1 MRKVSYFF
9 SPPKYS
15 LLLFLRKEPKD
26 SIFALKTNN
35 ITIMR
40 KYSLFL
46 ICLLASISLHAQN
59 FNDYFADK
67 TLRVDYLFTGNAA
80 KQEICLD
87 GLSSLPAW
95 AGRKHHLSELP
106 LQGNGQIVM
115 RDAANGTV
123 IYKTSFS
130 SLFQE
135 WLETDE
141 AKAVTKGFENSF
153 LLPYPLRP
161 AEVEVTLLDPR
172 RNVRASMK
180 HTVNPDDILIQQKGS
195 AHITPHKYLLQNGS
209 TDKCI
214 DVAILAE
221 GYTLEE
227 MTTFYEDASIACESL
242 FDHEPFKS
250 MKERFNIVAV
260 ASPSEDSGVSVPR
273 LNEWKRTAFHS
284 HFSTFY
290 SDRYLTTS
298 RVKSIHDAL
307 AGIPY
312 EHIIILAN
320 TEEYGGGG
328 IYNSYTLT
336 TAHHPM
342 FRPVVVHE
350 FGHSFGGLADEYF
363 YDNDVM
369 TDTYPLDVEPW
380 EQNISTKVNFAAKWE
395 DMLEKGTPVPTPVAD
410 SRKYP
415 VGVYEGG
422 GYSAKGIYRPA
433 DNCRMRTN
441 EYPTFCPVCQRAIRR
456 VIDFYTK

>member
-1 MRKVSYFF
+1 MK
-9 SPPKYS
+9 KHI
-15 LLLFLRKEPKD
+15 LFLLCLIAVASTRAQV
-26 SIFALKTNN
+26 FAD
-35 ITIMR
+35 
-40 KYSLFL
+40 
-46 ICLLASISLHAQN
+46 H
-59 FNDYFADK
+59 FADK
-67 TLRVDYLFTGNAA
+67 TLRVDYIFNGNASGQA
-80 KQEICLD
+80 ICLD
-87 GLSSLPAW
+87 GLSALPTW
-95 AGRKHHLSELP
+95 AGRKHHLAELP

-115 RDAANGTV
+115 RNAASGKT
-123 IYKTSFS
+123 IYTTSFS

-141 AKAVTKGFENSF
+141 ARNVTKGFENTF
-153 LLPYPLRP
+153 LLPYPLQP
-161 AEVEVTLLDPR
+161 VEIEITLLDPR

-180 HTVNPDDILIQQKGS
+180 HIVHPNDVLIEQKGNS
-195 AHITPHKYLLQNGS
+195 HITPHKYLLHNDS
-209 TDKCI
+209 PEKCI

-221 GYTLEE
+221 GYTLQEIQ
-227 MTTFYEDASIACESL
+227 TFYEDADIACKSI

-250 MKERFNIVAV
+250 MKKRFNVVAV
-260 ASPSEDSGVSVPR
+260 ASPSTDSGVSVPR
-273 LNEWKRTAFHS
+273 LNEWKHTAFGS

-298 RVKSIHDAL
+298 RVKAIHDAL

-369 TDTYPLDVEPW
+369 TDTYPLDIEPW
-380 EQNISTKVNFAAKWE
+380 EQNISTQVDFAAKWK
-395 DMLEKGTPVPTPVAD
+395 DMLSENTPVPTPAEV
-410 SRKYP
+410 SENYP
-415 VGVYEGG
+415 TGVYEGG
-422 GYSAKGIYRPA
+422 GYSTKGIFRPA
-433 DNCRMRTN
+433 ENCRMRTN
-441 EYPTFCPVCQRAIRR
+441 EYPAFCPVCQRALRR
-456 VIDFYTK
+456 IIEFYTE

>member
-1 MRKVSYFF
+1 MDMK
-9 SPPKYS
+9 KHI
-15 LLLFLRKEPKD
+15 LFLLCLIAVASTRAQV
-26 SIFALKTNN
+26 FAD
-35 ITIMR
+35 
-40 KYSLFL
+40 
-46 ICLLASISLHAQN
+46 H
-59 FNDYFADK
+59 FADK
-67 TLRVDYLFTGNAA
+67 TLRVDYIFNGNASGQA
-80 KQEICLD
+80 ICLD
-87 GLSSLPAW
+87 GVSALPTW
-95 AGRKHHLSELP
+95 AGRKHHLAELP

-115 RDAANGTV
+115 RNAASGKT
-123 IYKTSFS
+123 IYTTSFS

-141 AKAVTKGFENSF
+141 ARNVTKGFENTF
-153 LLPYPLRP
+153 LLPYPLQP
-161 AEVEVTLLDPR
+161 VEIEIILLDPR

-180 HTVNPDDILIQQKGS
+180 HIVHPNDVLIEQKGNS
-195 AHITPHKYLLQNGS
+195 HITPHKYLLHNDS
-209 TDKCI
+209 PEKCI

-221 GYTLEE
+221 GYTLQE
-227 MTTFYEDASIACESL
+227 MQTFYEDADIACKSI

-250 MKERFNIVAV
+250 MKKRFNVVAV
-260 ASPSEDSGVSVPR
+260 ASPSTDSGVSVPR
-273 LNEWKRTAFHS
+273 LNEWKHTAFGS

-298 RVKSIHDAL
+298 RVKAIHDAL

-369 TDTYPLDVEPW
+369 TDTYPLDIEPW
-380 EQNISTKVNFAAKWE
+380 EQNISTQVDFAAKWK
-395 DMLEKGTPVPTPVAD
+395 DMLSENTPVPTPAEV
-410 SRKYP
+410 SENYP
-415 VGVYEGG
+415 TGVYEGG
-422 GYSAKGIYRPA
+422 GYSAKGIFRPA
-433 DNCRMRTN
+433 ENCRMRTN
-441 EYPTFCPVCQRAIRR
+441 EYPAFCPVCQRALRR
-456 VIDFYTK
+456 IIEFYTE

>member
-1 MRKVSYFF
+1 MK
-9 SPPKYS
+9 KHI
-15 LLLFLRKEPKD
+15 LFLLCLIAVASTRAQV
-26 SIFALKTNN
+26 FAD
-35 ITIMR
+35 
-40 KYSLFL
+40 
-46 ICLLASISLHAQN
+46 H
-59 FNDYFADK
+59 FADK
-67 TLRVDYLFTGNAA
+67 TLRVDYIFNGNASGQA
-80 KQEICLD
+80 ICLD
-87 GLSSLPAW
+87 GLSALPTW
-95 AGRKHHLSELP
+95 AGRKHHLAELP

-115 RDAANGTV
+115 RNAASGKT
-123 IYKTSFS
+123 IYTTSFS

-141 AKAVTKGFENSF
+141 ARNVTKGFENTF
-153 LLPYPLRP
+153 LLPYPLQP
-161 AEVEVTLLDPR
+161 VEIEITLLDPR

-180 HTVNPDDILIQQKGS
+180 HIVHPNDVLIEQKGNS
-195 AHITPHKYLLQNGS
+195 HITPHKYLLHNDS
-209 TDKCI
+209 PEKCI

-221 GYTLEE
+221 GYTLQEIQ
-227 MTTFYEDASIACESL
+227 TFYEDADIACKSI

-250 MKERFNIVAV
+250 MKKRFNVVAV
-260 ASPSEDSGVSVPR
+260 ASPSTDSGVSVPR
-273 LNEWKRTAFHS
+273 LNEWKHTAFGS

-298 RVKSIHDAL
+298 RVKAIHDAL

-369 TDTYPLDVEPW
+369 TDTYPLDIEPW
-380 EQNISTKVNFAAKWE
+380 EQNISTQVDFAAKWK
-395 DMLEKGTPVPTPVAD
+395 DMLSENTPVPTPAEV
-410 SRKYP
+410 SENYP
-415 VGVYEGG
+415 TGVYEGG
-422 GYSAKGIYRPA
+422 GYSAKGIFRPA
-433 DNCRMRTN
+433 ENCRMRTI
-441 EYPTFCPVCQRAIRR
+441 EYPAFCPVCQRALRR
-456 VIDFYTK
+456 IIEFYTE

>member
-1 MRKVSYFF
+1 MK
-9 SPPKYS
+9 
-15 LLLFLRKEPKD
+15 
-26 SIFALKTNN
+26 
-35 ITIMR
+35 

-46 ICLLASISLHAQN
+46 LCLVAVLTLHAQN
-59 FNDYFADK
+59 FTDYFADK
-67 TLRVDYLFTGNAA
+67 TLRVDYIFTGNAA

-87 GLSSLPAW
+87 ELSSLPSW

-106 LQGNGQIVM
+106 LQGNGQITM
-115 RDAANGTV
+115 RDVASGNI

-130 SLFQE
+130 ALFQE

-141 AKAVTKGFENSF
+141 AKVVTKGFENTY
-153 LLPYPLRP
+153 LLPYPLQP
-161 AEVEVTLLDPR
+161 AEIEITLLDPR

-180 HTVNPDDILIQQKGS
+180 HVVDPNDILIHQKGTQ
-195 AHITPHKYLLQNGS
+195 HITPHKYLLKSG
-209 TDKCI
+209 DAEKCI

-221 GYTLEE
+221 GYTPEE
-227 MTTFYEDASIACESL
+227 MKTFYKDAAIACESL
-242 FDHEPFKS
+242 LAHEPFRS
-250 MKERFNIVAV
+250 MKNQFNIVAV

-273 LNEWKRTAFHS
+273 LGEWKRTAFGS

-320 TEEYGGGG
+320 TDEYGGGG

-336 TAHHPM
+336 TAHHPK

-380 EQNISTKVNFAAKWE
+380 EQNISTRVNFAAKWE
-395 DMLEKGTPVPTPVAD
+395 DMLVEGTPIPTPTTE
-410 SRKYP
+410 SEKYP

-433 DNCRMRTN
+433 DDCRMRTN
-441 EYPTFCPVCQRAIRR
+441 ECAAFCPVCQRAIRR
-456 VIDFYTK
+456 VIEFYTEE

>member
-1 MRKVSYFF
+1 MK
-9 SPPKYS
+9 KHI
-15 LLLFLRKEPKD
+15 LFLLCLIAVSSTRAQV
-26 SIFALKTNN
+26 FAD
-35 ITIMR
+35 
-40 KYSLFL
+40 
-46 ICLLASISLHAQN
+46 H
-59 FNDYFADK
+59 FADK
-67 TLRVDYLFTGNAA
+67 TLRGDYIFNGNASGQA
-80 KQEICLD
+80 ICLD
-87 GLSSLPAW
+87 GLSALPTW
-95 AGRKHHLSELP
+95 AGRKHHLAELP

-115 RDAANGTV
+115 RNAASGKT
-123 IYKTSFS
+123 IYTTSFS

-141 AKAVTKGFENSF
+141 ARNVTKGFENTF
-153 LLPYPLRP
+153 LLPYPLQP
-161 AEVEVTLLDPR
+161 VEIEITLLDPR

-180 HTVNPDDILIQQKGS
+180 HIVHPNDVLIEQKGNS
-195 AHITPHKYLLQNGS
+195 HITPHKYLLHNDS
-209 TDKCI
+209 PEKCI

-221 GYTLEE
+221 GYTLQE
-227 MTTFYEDASIACESL
+227 MQTFYEDADIACKSI

-250 MKERFNIVAV
+250 MKKRFNVVAV
-260 ASPSEDSGVSVPR
+260 ASPSTDSGVSVPR
-273 LNEWKRTAFHS
+273 LNEWKHTAFGS

-298 RVKSIHDAL
+298 RVKAIHDAL

-369 TDTYPLDVEPW
+369 TDTYPLDIEPW
-380 EQNISTKVNFAAKWE
+380 EQNISTQVDFAAKWK
-395 DMLEKGTPVPTPVAD
+395 DMLSENTPVPTPAEV
-410 SRKYP
+410 SENYP
-415 VGVYEGG
+415 TGVYEGG
-422 GYSAKGIYRPA
+422 GYSAKGIFRPA
-433 DNCRMRTN
+433 ENCRMRTN
-441 EYPTFCPVCQRAIRR
+441 EYPAFCPVCQRALRR
-456 VIDFYTK
+456 IIEFYTE

>member
-1 MRKVSYFF
+1 MK
-9 SPPKYS
+9 KHI
-15 LLLFLRKEPKD
+15 LFLLCLIAVSSTRAQV
-26 SIFALKTNN
+26 FAD
-35 ITIMR
+35 
-40 KYSLFL
+40 
-46 ICLLASISLHAQN
+46 H
-59 FNDYFADK
+59 FADK
-67 TLRVDYLFTGNAA
+67 TLRVDYIFNGNASGQA
-80 KQEICLD
+80 ICLD
-87 GLSSLPAW
+87 GLSALPTW
-95 AGRKHHLSELP
+95 AGRKHHLAELP

-115 RDAANGTV
+115 RNAASGKT
-123 IYKTSFS
+123 IYTTSFS

-141 AKAVTKGFENSF
+141 ARNVTKGFENTF
-153 LLPYPLRP
+153 LLPYPLQP
-161 AEVEVTLLDPR
+161 VEIEITLLDPR

-180 HTVNPDDILIQQKGS
+180 HIVHPNDVLIEQKGNS
-195 AHITPHKYLLQNGS
+195 HITPHKYLLHNDS
-209 TDKCI
+209 PEKCI

-221 GYTLEE
+221 GYTLQE
-227 MTTFYEDASIACESL
+227 MQAFYEDADIACKSI

-250 MKERFNIVAV
+250 MKKRFNVVAV
-260 ASPSEDSGVSVPR
+260 ASPSTDSGVSVPR
-273 LNEWKRTAFHS
+273 LNEWKHTAFGS

-298 RVKSIHDAL
+298 RVKAIHDAL

-369 TDTYPLDVEPW
+369 TDTYPLDIEPW
-380 EQNISTKVNFAAKWE
+380 EQNISTQVDFAAKWK
-395 DMLEKGTPVPTPVAD
+395 DMLSENTPVPTPAEV
-410 SRKYP
+410 SENYP
-415 VGVYEGG
+415 TGVYEGG
-422 GYSAKGIYRPA
+422 GYSAKGIFRPA
-433 DNCRMRTN
+433 ENCRMRTN
-441 EYPTFCPVCQRAIRR
+441 EYPAFCPVCQRALRR
-456 VIDFYTK
+456 IIEFYTE

>member
-1 MRKVSYFF
+1 MK
-9 SPPKYS
+9 KHI
-15 LLLFLRKEPKD
+15 LFLLCLIAVASTRAQV
-26 SIFALKTNN
+26 FAD
-35 ITIMR
+35 
-40 KYSLFL
+40 
-46 ICLLASISLHAQN
+46 H
-59 FNDYFADK
+59 FADK
-67 TLRVDYLFTGNAA
+67 TLRVDYIFNGNASGQA
-80 KQEICLD
+80 ICLD
-87 GLSSLPAW
+87 GLSALPTW
-95 AGRKHHLSELP
+95 AGRKHHLAELP

-115 RDAANGTV
+115 RNAASGKT
-123 IYKTSFS
+123 IYTTSFS

-141 AKAVTKGFENSF
+141 ARNVTKGFENTF
-153 LLPYPLRP
+153 LLPYPLQP
-161 AEVEVTLLDPR
+161 VEIEITLLDPR

-180 HTVNPDDILIQQKGS
+180 HIVHPNDELIEQKGNS
-195 AHITPHKYLLQNGS
+195 HITPHKYLLHNDS
-209 TDKCI
+209 PEKCI

-221 GYTLEE
+221 GYTLQEIQ
-227 MTTFYEDASIACESL
+227 TFYEDADIACKSI

-250 MKERFNIVAV
+250 MKKRFNVVAV
-260 ASPSEDSGVSVPR
+260 ASPSTDSGVSVPR
-273 LNEWKRTAFHS
+273 LNEWKHTAFGS

-298 RVKSIHDAL
+298 RVKAIHDAL

-369 TDTYPLDVEPW
+369 TDTYPLDIEPW
-380 EQNISTKVNFAAKWE
+380 EQNISTQVDFAAKWK
-395 DMLEKGTPVPTPVAD
+395 DMLSENTPVPTPAEV
-410 SRKYP
+410 SENYP
-415 VGVYEGG
+415 TGVYEGG
-422 GYSAKGIYRPA
+422 GYSAKGIFRPA
-433 DNCRMRTN
+433 ENCRMRTN
-441 EYPTFCPVCQRAIRR
+441 EYPAFCPVCQRALRR
-456 VIDFYTK
+456 IIEFYTE